1 MKYAAFLRGVN
12 VGGKGAIKMADLKSL
27 FESLGYTEV
36 KTILASGN
44 VVFETDKGTMDMIR
58 DKIESA
64 LTKKYKREV
73 LVMLRT
79 IDELKL
85 MERSQPFK
93 GIELSEK
100 VRFYVTFLYEA
111 SKGVRIPEPDSN
123 YRIVQIRDMNAFTVL
138 ELTEGEATPAAMSM
152 LDKVFGKNI
161 TTRNWNTV
169 MKVMSA

>member
-1 MKYAAFLRGVN
+1 MRYAAFLRGVN
-12 VGGKGAIKMADLKSL
+12 VGGKGAMKMADLKSL
-27 FESLGYTEV
+27 FESLGFTEV
-36 KTILASGN
+36 KTVLASGN
-44 VVFETDKGTMDMIR
+44 VVFGAEKGTMDMIR
-58 DKIESA
+58 DKIEKA
-64 LTKKYKREV
+64 LEKKYKRTV
-73 LVMLRT
+73 LVMLRS
-79 IDELKL
+79 IDELRL

-93 GIELSEK
+93 GVELNEK

-138 ELTEGEATPAAMSM
+138 ELTEDEATPAAMNM
-152 LDKVFGKNI
+152 LTKVFGPDI

>member
-1 MKYAAFLRGVN
+1 M
-12 VGGKGAIKMADLKSL
+12 KMADLKSL
-27 FESLGYTEV
+27 FESLGFTEV
-36 KTILASGN
+36 KTVLASGN
-44 VVFETDKGTMDMIR
+44 VVFGAEKGTMDMIR
-58 DKIESA
+58 DKIEKA
-64 LTKKYKREV
+64 LEKKYKRTV
-73 LVMLRT
+73 LVMLRS
-79 IDELKL
+79 IDELRL

-93 GIELSEK
+93 GVELNEK

-138 ELTEGEATPAAMSM
+138 ELTEDEATPAAMNM
-152 LDKVFGKNI
+152 LTKVFGPDI